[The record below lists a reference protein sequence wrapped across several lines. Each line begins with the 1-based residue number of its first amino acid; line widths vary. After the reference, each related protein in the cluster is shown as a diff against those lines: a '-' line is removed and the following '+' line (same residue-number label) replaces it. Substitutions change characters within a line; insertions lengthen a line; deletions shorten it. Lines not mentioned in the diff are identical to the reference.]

1 MKRIIAPDMREAMRQ
16 VRQVFGPDAVILS
29 NRPCEGG
36 VEVIAAMDFDE
47 SSVREAAMRQER
59 REAPRP
65 AVETPPNPSAS
76 LGQATAKPSPEPA
89 REFPR
94 ASAQPAQDP
103 VADRF
108 AERMARMSDI
118 PAAGVR
124 PEASPE
130 QPAEAPVRP
139 AAHGQQAPLRT
150 SIRDFTPRHEMADRA
165 KTPPPGGQMETVED
179 RAARRALDDLKGEMQ
194 GLRQLFEKQLS
205 VIEWSHYT
213 REHPVEVALLE
224 RLEQLGLPRAFAR
237 VLVQEADALGDERQ
251 AWDRALRGMADRLPV
266 ADLNLVD
273 SGGVLAMVGPTGVG
287 KTTTLAKLAA
297 RSVLRYGKGSV
308 AIISTDHFR
317 IGAQEQLRNYARILD
332 VPMHVARDE
341 AHLSELISGLAD
353 KRLVL
358 VDTAGMSQRDFR
370 MIEQLEK
377 LQSAHSALR
386 QCLVLSANTQY
397 ATVVDLLKRFR
408 EIGLYGLILTKL
420 DEASQLGGTL
430 AAVIRSGLPLL
441 CATNGQRVP
450 EDLINVDAA
459 ELVGLAVDLA
469 EQAARIEAQED
480 VASW

>member
-47 SSVREAAMRQER
+47 SSVREAAMRQEAR
-59 REAPRP
+59 
-65 AVETPPNPSAS
+65 ETPRTPDS
-76 LGQATAKPSPEPA
+76 TAAANARPEPEPVVAPEPA
-89 REFPR
+89 P
-94 ASAQPAQDP
+94 AQTPPQPAQDP
-103 VADRF
+103 GAERF
-108 AERMARMSDI
+108 AERMARMRDGFDGGQAEPAPRPK
-118 PAAGVR
+118 PAAR
-124 PEASPE
+124 QA
-130 QPAEAPVRP
+130 APL
-139 AAHGQQAPLRT
+139 QQAATRAPT
-150 SIRDFTPRHEMADRA
+150 RDFTPRHEPAPEKR
-165 KTPPPGGQMETVED
+165 TPAPGGQVETVED

-251 AWDRALRGMADRLPV
+251 GWDRALRGMADRLPV

-341 AHLSELISGLAD
+341 AHLSDLITGLAD

-397 ATVVDLLKRFR
+397 ASVVDLLKRFR

-459 ELVGLAVDLA
+459 ELVELAVDLA
-469 EQAARIEAQED
+469 EQAARMEAQED